1 MVISTRGDNPCF
13 QGNLSVKWDI
23 LFTCYH
29 EEYKQCAVHAKG
41 CPKELKNILRKS
53 LKHCKGLLT
62 VGETVC
68 TYLRRTQFIYIYHVE
83 QKHFNTTLISIA
95 TSDDEIQ
102 VQIRHY
108 SPKDQSFNI
117 EPWIHPWNSNSKAR
131 EQDKESFRPDN
142 GPKKWP
148 TRKCMMRLQY
158 LLVAQDTKY
167 L

>member
-1 MVISTRGDNPCF
+1 MLTIVLEIYLNMVISTRGDNPCF

-23 LFTCYH
+23 LFTCLLVTM
-29 EEYKQCAVHAKG
+29 KNINSVQVHAKG

-68 TYLRRTQFIYIYHVE
+68 TYLRRTQFIYIYIYIYHVE
-83 QKHFNTTLISIA
+83 QKHFNTTLISTA

-108 SPKDQSFNI
+108 SPKDQSFDM
-117 EPWIHPWNSNSKAR
+117 EPWIHPWNSNSKAW
-131 EQDKESFRPDN
+131 E
-142 GPKKWP
+142 
-148 TRKCMMRLQY
+148 
-158 LLVAQDTKY
+158 
-167 L
+167 